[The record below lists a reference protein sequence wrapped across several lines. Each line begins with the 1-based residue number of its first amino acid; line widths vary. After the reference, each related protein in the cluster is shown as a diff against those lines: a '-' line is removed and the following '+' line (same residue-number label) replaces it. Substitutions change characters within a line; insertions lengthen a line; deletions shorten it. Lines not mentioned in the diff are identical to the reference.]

1 MVVVCDPIA
10 GGTIGAGADGRGI
23 RLVIVG
29 AAGGL
34 ATSEELTI

>member
-1 MVVVCDPIA
+1 MGVVRNPLA
-10 GGTIGAGADGRGI
+10 GGTIDAGADGRGM
-23 RLVIVG
+23 RLVLVG